1 MYEELIRGLRDK
13 AEFLW
18 KASRYSSPH
27 NSFAETMSQA
37 ADAIEELVKAKD
49 KLSEKVAHWEAEVV
63 KSDCD
68 AWLAE
73 NADATRWIPVTED
86 LPVIDPEHH
95 CSKDVIVRVEGGGY
109 MFSAL
114 EENIF
119 GQTWFECERMSPSG
133 DDGYTVTHWMPF
145 LPLPEDVE

>member
-1 MYEELIRGLRDK
+1 MYEELIKSLRWLT
-13 AEFLW
+13 FMF
-18 KASRYSSPH
+18 P
-27 NSFAETMSQA
+27 ETHPAKDDADRMSNNIHLYCQLA
-37 ADAIEELVKAKD
+37 ADAIEV
-49 KLSEKVAHWEAEVV
+49 LSKTEKT
-63 KSDCD
+63 
-68 AWLAE
+68 
-73 NADATRWIPVTED
+73 TRWIPVTED

-95 CSKDVIVRVEGGGY
+95 CSKDVIVRTEGGGY

-119 GQTWFECERMSPSG
+119 GQAWFECERMSPSG

>member
-13 AEFLW
+13 AEFLR

-37 ADAIEELVKAKD
+37 ADAIEV
-49 KLSEKVAHWEAEVV
+49 LSKTEKT
-63 KSDCD
+63 
-68 AWLAE
+68 
-73 NADATRWIPVTED
+73 TRWIPVTED

-95 CSKDVIVRVEGGGY
+95 CSKDVIVRTEGGGY

-119 GQTWFECERMSPSG
+119 GQAWFECERMSPSG